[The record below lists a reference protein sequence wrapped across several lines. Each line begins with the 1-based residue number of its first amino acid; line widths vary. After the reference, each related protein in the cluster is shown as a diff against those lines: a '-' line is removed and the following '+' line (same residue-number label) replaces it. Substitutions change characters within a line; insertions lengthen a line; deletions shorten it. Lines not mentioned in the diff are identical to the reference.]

1 MKTYKYIVVET
12 NERDSKADRFT
23 ELHFCVDEEEK
34 NHAVAGLEIEGNR
47 LEVYKLEENK

>member
-12 NERDSKADRFT
+12 NERDAKTDRFT

-34 NHAVAGLEIEGNR
+34 NFAVSDLEIDGNI
-47 LEVYKLEENK
+47 LEVYKLEGNK